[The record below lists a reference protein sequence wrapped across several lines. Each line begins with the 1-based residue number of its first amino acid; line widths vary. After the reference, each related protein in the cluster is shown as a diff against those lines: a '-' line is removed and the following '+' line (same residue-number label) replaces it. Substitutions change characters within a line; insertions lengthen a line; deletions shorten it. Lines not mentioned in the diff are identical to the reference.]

1 MSTEELIRLIFSFLG
16 GGTVVGIIEWIRQ
29 ISAAKELRKFDYL
42 NKQLINLYGPLYFF
56 TSQNEILF
64 KLNEK
69 LGEAHKIEY
78 EDVKWSNDK
87 DTMEGITKEST
98 ITNELRNSYMS
109 VAVENNDKILDLLK
123 NNYQFIDTS
132 DVIIFQEF
140 ITDYVRFK
148 KEINEDGNIKTPLR
162 IYIRIGSISFMKPEF
177 INRVAE
183 KFNLLNQEIKKYQ
196 AK

>member
-1 MSTEELIRLIFSFLG
+1 
-16 GGTVVGIIEWIRQ
+16 
-29 ISAAKELRKFDYL
+29 
-42 NKQLINLYGPLYFF
+42 
-56 TSQNEILF
+56 
-64 KLNEK
+64 
-69 LGEAHKIEY
+69 
-78 EDVKWSNDK
+78 
-87 DTMEGITKEST
+87 
-98 ITNELRNSYMS
+98 MS

-123 NNYQFIDTS
+123 NNYQFIETG

-177 INRVAE
+177 IKCVAK